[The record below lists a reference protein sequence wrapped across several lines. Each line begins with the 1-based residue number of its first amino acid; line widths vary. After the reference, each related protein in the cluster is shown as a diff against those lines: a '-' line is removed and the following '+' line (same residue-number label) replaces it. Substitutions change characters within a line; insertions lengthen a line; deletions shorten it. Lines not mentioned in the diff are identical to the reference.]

1 MPTGMA
7 GALQHFENA
16 AHDLPLALDR
26 LIGIGVGADRDHA
39 RLVILRRQFLFQQLR
54 RIGLGE
60 QFGFEVEPRRQAE
73 KGVGRPRKAVDA
85 AMLAAPVGVDRTV
98 EADVGRIVAGDD
110 LARGID
116 RDRGL
121 ERRQFIEAL
130 PAVVERDARFGL
142 EAAAVVG
149 LRAAA
154 TPPLALDRNREF
166 RKRRKRTRRFGGRRD
181 RRVLEGM

>member
-1 MPTGMA
+1 MRGT
-7 GALQHFENA
+7 LQHFENA
-16 AHDLPLALDR
+16 AHDLPFALDR

-39 RLVILRRQFLFQQLR
+39 RLVILRRQFLLQKLR

-60 QFGFEVEPRRQAE
+60 QSGFEIEPRRQAE
-73 KGVGRPRKAVDA
+73 KGMGRPREAVDA
-85 AMLAAPVGVDRTV
+85 AMLAAAVRVDRTI
-98 EADVGRIVAGDD
+98 EADIGRIVAGDD

-130 PAVVERDARFGL
+130 PAVVERDARLGL
-142 EAAAVVG
+142 EAPAGIG

-154 TPPLALDRNREF
+154 TPPFALDRNREL
-166 RKRRKRTRRFGGRRD
+166 RKRRRRTRRFGGRRD